1 MGRTSQSQRWFAT
14 ALLLFLILVPA
25 VVPDNQDQLEE
36 RQYLYDQHAGVVIE
50 YMPSADVKNP
60 LRPDFLYSPN
70 NGPRIVEFYAPWCP
84 HCQDFRNH
92 FVQFAKQMRRA
103 AILVGVDDLEVH
115 AISCE
120 VHRTICKD
128 WEIVGFP
135 QLRLFRA
142 GETNYTKAIYY
153 KINPNQVMRNLGIK
167 AEVGNKPQWKPSLDE
182 KFAQKNADEKTA
194 KKDAKNANLRKRAPP
209 AYKRT
214 QEDLYKDAH
223 LSFHFALR
231 NGIYMVNGP
240 LSIKARHAFED
251 WLNLLHRVFPTTSN
265 MNLLVSA
272 LLGDFENVVQG
283 EERLLQ
289 VVSKFPA
296 PTKRWTEACRH
307 GRPGAGYTCGLWDL
321 FHVITIAVT
330 EWNQL
335 SLVDTSMAIGVEDV
349 AVTIRNYVENFFGC
363 EVCRENFLAGFDSCA
378 HNRCQRLNNNGTSVV
393 EWKELPMWLFETHNS
408 VNVRLLKEKAEREE
422 LPTPTAQD
430 EINKQWPARDVCPD
444 CWRGDGGWV
453 ENRVFEHLKI
463 EYWYV
468 TPVYVLCGRLCL
480 CSLFRMLFVCLC
492 FWKADAYLE
501 SSKRVFY
508 RREFVNDTKK

>member
-25 VVPDNQDQLEE
+25 VVPDDQDVPDNQDELEE
-36 RQYLYDQHAGVVIE
+36 EEPQYLYERNAGVIIE
-50 YMPSADVKNP
+50 YMPSPSTGDP
-60 LRPDFLYSPN
+60 ERPDFLYSRF

-92 FVQFAKQMRRA
+92 FVQFAAQMTRA
-103 AILVGVDDLEVH
+103 AHSVGVDDLEVH

-120 VHRTICKD
+120 VHREICKT

-142 GETNYTKAIYY
+142 GNANYTGTAQYY
-153 KINPNQVMRNLGIK
+153 KINPNKVMRTLGINV
-167 AEVGNKPQWKPSLDE
+167 EVGNKPQWRPSLDE
-182 KFAQKNADEKTA
+182 KTAQKTADEK
-194 KKDAKNANLRKRAPP
+194 KANLRKRTPP

-240 LSIKARHAFED
+240 LSIKARNAFED
-251 WLNLLHRVFPTTSN
+251 WLNLLHRVFPTASD

-272 LLGDFENVVQG
+272 LLDDLENVVLG
-283 EERLLQ
+283 EERMLE

-296 PTKRWTEACRH
+296 PSQRWTEACRH
-307 GRPGAGYTCGLWDL
+307 GRPGAGYTCGLWEL

-335 SLVDTSMAIGVEDV
+335 SLEDMSLAIGVEDV

-378 HNRCQRLNNNGTSVV
+378 HNRCQRLNNNGTSMA

-422 LPTPTAQD
+422 WPTPTAQD
-430 EINKQWPARDVCPD
+430 KIDKQWPARVACPR
-444 CWRGDGGWV
+444 CWRGWRGDGGLV
-453 ENRVFEHLKI
+453 YSTVFEHLKL

-468 TPVYVLCGRLCL
+468 TPVYVLCGSLCL
-480 CSLFRMLFVCLC
+480 CSLYRMFVCVMEGQC
-492 FWKADAYLE
+492 I
-501 SSKRVFY
+501 S
-508 RREFVNDTKK
+508 

>member
-1 MGRTSQSQRWFAT
+1 MGRTRQSQRWCVT
-14 ALLLFLILVPA
+14 ALLLFLILVPG
-25 VVPDNQDQLEE
+25 VVPDNQDELEE
-36 RQYLYDQHAGVVIE
+36 EEELQYLYEKNAGVIIE
-50 YMPSADVKNP
+50 YMPSPSTGDPV
-60 LRPDFLYSPN
+60 RPDFLYSPI

-92 FVQFAKQMRRA
+92 FVQFAQQMTRA
-103 AILVGVDDLEVH
+103 AHSVGVDDLEVH

-120 VHRTICKD
+120 VHRTICKN

-135 QLRLFRA
+135 QLRLFKA

-153 KINPNQVMRNLGIK
+153 KINPNHVMQNLGIEV
-167 AEVGNKPQWKPSLDE
+167 EVGNKPRWKPTLDE
-182 KFAQKNADEKTA
+182 TTAQKKEDEKAA
-194 KKDAKNANLRKRAPP
+194 KKANLRKPYVDPP
-209 AYKRT
+209 GNKRT
-214 QEDLYKDAH
+214 QEEIYSDAH

-240 LSIKARHAFED
+240 LSMKARNAFED

-265 MNLLVSA
+265 MNSLVSA
-272 LLGDFENVVQG
+272 LLDDFENVVQG

-289 VVSKFPA
+289 VVSKFPPSA
-296 PTKRWTEACRH
+296 RRWTEACRH
-307 GRPGAGYTCGLWDL
+307 GRKGAGYTCGLWEL

-335 SLVDTSMAIGVEDV
+335 SLEDMSLAIGVEDV

-378 HNRCQRLNNNGTSVV
+378 HNRCQRLNNNGTSMA

-422 LPTPTAQD
+422 WPTPTAQD
-430 EINKQWPARDVCPD
+430 EIDKQWPARVACPR
-444 CWRGDGGWV
+444 CWRGWRGDGGLV
-453 ENRVFEHLKI
+453 YSTVFEHLKL

-468 TPVYVLCGRLCL
+468 TPVYVLCGSLCL
-480 CSLFRMLFVCLC
+480 CSLYRMFVCIMEGQC
-492 FWKADAYLE
+492 I
-501 SSKRVFY
+501 S
-508 RREFVNDTKK
+508 